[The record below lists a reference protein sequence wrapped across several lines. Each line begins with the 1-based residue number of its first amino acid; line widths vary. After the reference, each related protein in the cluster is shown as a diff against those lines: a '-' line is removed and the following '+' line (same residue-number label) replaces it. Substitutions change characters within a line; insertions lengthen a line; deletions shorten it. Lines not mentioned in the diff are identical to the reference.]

1 MDSPSEWVRATFLSA
16 VTAGVYWAVAL
27 RITAVS
33 SSAPSWNVG
42 VAAVLLVSVVPVV
55 IGLMLYRRGGNSQL
69 KTAGVALVL
78 APASGT
84 AALLTI
90 ALLSVVR

>member
-1 MDSPSEWVRATFLSA
+1 
-16 VTAGVYWAVAL
+16 
-27 RITAVS
+27 
-33 SSAPSWNVG
+33 
-42 VAAVLLVSVVPVV
+42 
-55 IGLMLYRRGGNSQL
+55 MLYRRGGNSQL

-90 ALLSVVR
+90 ALLSVVG